1 MKEYKLIK
9 YDIKK
14 DSGFLLTPCLYR
26 SDSICQI
33 RVASVSCK
41 ECKHHKG
48 STNKHVKCSYEYDM
62 QEPSE
67 IKTGKVTSSVLPKIG
82 EMWRVRKDTKIQ
94 SNKSSWIF
102 QNGQH
107 KIYVSKS
114 HKSNLI
120 NIKPPYGDVFKFEGG
135 STALKRW
142 RGVAELILEAIDYLE
157 SEGI

>member
-1 MKEYKLIK
+1 MKVESN
-9 YDIKK
+9 KK
-14 DSGFLLTPCLYR
+14 
-26 SDSICQI
+26 
-33 RVASVSCK
+33 
-41 ECKHHKG
+41 
-48 STNKHVKCSYEYDM
+48 
-62 QEPSE
+62 
-67 IKTGKVTSSVLPKIG
+67 
-82 EMWRVRKDTKIQ
+82 VRQDTKIEP
-94 SNKSSWIF
+94 NKSSWIF

-142 RGVAELILEAIDYLE
+142 RGVAELIIEAIGYLE